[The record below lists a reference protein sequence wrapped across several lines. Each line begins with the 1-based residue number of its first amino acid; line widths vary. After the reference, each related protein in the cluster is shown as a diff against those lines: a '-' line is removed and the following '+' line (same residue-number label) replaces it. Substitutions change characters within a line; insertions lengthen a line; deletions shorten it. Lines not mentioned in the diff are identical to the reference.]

1 MNIVV
6 GSYEELILGYKL
18 KQNDDVN
25 IITFL

>member
-25 IITFL
+25 IIAFL